1 MSLNVNIYII
11 YIYKFCFSKDKKWLV
26 GIYKVFELDIYE
38 KQDQKQKMNLDVGLI
53 IKIKKHSR
61 VI

>member
-1 MSLNVNIYII
+1 M
-11 YIYKFCFSKDKKWLV
+11 

>member
-1 MSLNVNIYII
+1 M
-11 YIYKFCFSKDKKWLV
+11 

-38 KQDQKQKMNLDVGLI
+38 KQDQKQKMDRDVGLI
-53 IKIKKHSR
+53 IKMKKHSR

>member
-1 MSLNVNIYII
+1 M
-11 YIYKFCFSKDKKWLV
+11 
-26 GIYKVFELDIYE
+26 GIYKVFELEIYE

-53 IKIKKHSR
+53 IKTKKHSR